1 MHLCFLV
8 PPVPIQLLDL
18 PTQKKNETSKTCN
31 NYIQKSTFCRKTIF
45 LSKTCLDSPCIY
57 FRYIRIKIDKKMLLS
72 FMTLLQL
79 MNA

>member
-31 NYIQKSTFCRKTIF
+31 NYIQKSIF
-45 LSKTCLDSPCIY
+45 VVKQYIY
-57 FRYIRIKIDKKMLLS
+57 FRYIRIKIDKK
-72 FMTLLQL
+72 
-79 MNA
+79 NAIIIYDITTINERIKA